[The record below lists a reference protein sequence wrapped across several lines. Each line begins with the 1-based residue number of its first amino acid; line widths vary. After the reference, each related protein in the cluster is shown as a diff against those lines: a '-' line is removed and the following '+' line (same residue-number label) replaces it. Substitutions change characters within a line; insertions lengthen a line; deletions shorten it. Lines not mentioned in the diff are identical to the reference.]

1 MDDNVDLGFD
11 LDNLKNA
18 LLQNEDRIKMSEGL
32 ARALADESDKTK
44 RQELLSALLRN
55 EQLRNEKIRLITEGV
70 VSLLE
75 SLVDSFDL

>member
-1 MDDNVDLGFD
+1 MADPGFNF
-11 LDNLKNA
+11 DNLKNG
-18 LLQNEDRIKMSEGL
+18 LLLNEDRIRTSECL
-32 ARALADESDKTK
+32 ARALAKESDKTK

-70 VSLLE
+70 VSILE